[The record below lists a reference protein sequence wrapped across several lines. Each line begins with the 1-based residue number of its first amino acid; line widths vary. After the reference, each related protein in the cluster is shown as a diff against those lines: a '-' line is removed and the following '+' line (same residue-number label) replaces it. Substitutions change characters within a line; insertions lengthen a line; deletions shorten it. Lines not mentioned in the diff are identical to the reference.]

1 MLIDKAHIKIAIL
14 AVYSAFAAEIPH
26 ISAQESIVSAG
37 QMGVLDFSECENE
50 LINEGMLRLVTDDG
64 KTLCGITPLGE
75 AMFRAGK
82 DIVEQDVIDD
92 TVKCAARHFDYIC
105 TGKKYVSEITE
116 ADGGFYVTCSLRM
129 REHVLME
136 SKLFFESRSLARV
149 AYENCL
155 KNPEVVFKGL
165 GTLMTGKINSLL

>member
-1 MLIDKAHIKIAIL
+1 MLTDKAQIKIVIL
-14 AVYSAFAAEIPH
+14 AAYSAFAAEIPH
-26 ISAQESIVSAG
+26 SSAQESIVSAG
-37 QMGVLDFSECENE
+37 AFDVLDFSECENE
-50 LINEGMLRLVTDDG
+50 LINEGMLRLVTEDG

-82 DIVEQDVIDD
+82 GIVEQDVIESA
-92 TVKCAARHFDYIC
+92 VKGAARHFDYIC

-116 ADGGFYVTCSLRM
+116 ADGGFYVSCSLLL

-155 KNPEVVFKGL
+155 KNPEIVFKGL
-165 GTLMTGKINSLL
+165 ETLMTGKITSLL